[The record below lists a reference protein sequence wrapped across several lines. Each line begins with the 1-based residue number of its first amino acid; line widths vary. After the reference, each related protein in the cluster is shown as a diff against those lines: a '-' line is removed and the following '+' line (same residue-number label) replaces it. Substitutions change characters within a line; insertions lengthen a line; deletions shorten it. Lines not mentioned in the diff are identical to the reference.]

1 MASSHCQSA
10 GCEGAALAATV
21 QGLSFVAFPIMHSQG
36 HITPPVRSTKPTH
49 VSNSNPNKALLDV
62 AGLVGMLATIKQCR
76 IKFAMRHEKG
86 RYVRGISIRRHS
98 SLRPV
103 LDLLGSR
110 ESELEEKVK
119 CLQRELESARHD
131 AEVFKQERDDA
142 VAQLGDLKVSCME
155 LAAKQ
160 LELNK
165 VSTAARERG
174 DNLDIVIDETRAML
188 EDKETTA
195 FELEKQLDQLKTES
209 QEQMEQLKSENSS
222 LQETIGILKE
232 AKQNL
237 EEIQMVKDEAAEARL
252 AEVKAEAEKSFAAMD
267 ETAMKFEA
275 EIGRLLAEKESLK
288 KANVEMDEMVCERQ
302 SEIEQLKAENSSLTA
317 SNDKLEKTL
326 LEAETAKQK
335 FDFKSEVEIDML
347 KAENEYT
354 KKVAD
359 SLRST
364 KEHLEKAQEDAAE
377 ERANQVNAMQAALT
391 EKEEM
396 LAQMD
401 VEMEELKL
409 ANDSLSTAVASWKSS
424 KESIEKMKVEIES
437 AAEARVA
444 EARKSEEEARVSKGE
459 IATKLQAEIDNLKI
473 ENNELEL
480 SISSWKAMKE
490 QLEEALAK
498 KIQWAEKIA
507 AAHEAVAETL
517 TAKEDISAKLQIEI
531 DSIKSKNLALEQ
543 QISSFKQSMDKFQ
556 AESTGLVD
564 KLEAV
569 LPQELM
575 AIES

>member
-1 MASSHCQSA
+1 M
-10 GCEGAALAATV
+10 AATV
-21 QGLSFVAFPIMHSQG
+21 QGLSFVAFPIVHSQG
-36 HITPPVRSTKPTH
+36 HITPAVRSTKPAH
-49 VSNSNPNKALLDV
+49 FSNSNPKRTLLDV
-62 AGLVGMLATIKQCR
+62 VGLTGMLATIKQCR
-76 IKFAMRHEKG
+76 MKFAMRHEKG
-86 RYVRGISIRRHS
+86 RYVRGISMGRHS
-98 SLRPV
+98 ALRPV

-119 CLQRELESARHD
+119 SLQRELGSARHD

-142 VAQLGDLKVSCME
+142 VAQLGDLKGSCME

-165 VSTAARERG
+165 VTSAARKRG

-188 EDKETTA
+188 EDKEITA
-195 FELEKQLDQLKTES
+195 LELEKQLDQLKTES

-252 AEVKAEAEKSFAAMD
+252 AEVQAEAEKSFAAMD

-275 EIGRLLAEKESLK
+275 EIARLLAEKESLNK
-288 KANVEMDEMVCERQ
+288 THVEMDEMACEIQ
-302 SEIEQLKAENSSLTA
+302 SEIQQLKAENSSLTA
-317 SNDKLEKTL
+317 SKEKVKNAF
-326 LEAETAKQK
+326 LEAEAAKQK

-347 KAENEYT
+347 KAEN
-354 KKVAD
+354 
-359 SLRST
+359 
-364 KEHLEKAQEDAAE
+364 AE
-377 ERANQVNAMQAALT
+377 ERANEVNAMQAALA

-396 LAQMD
+396 LAQMQ

-409 ANDSLSTAVASWKSS
+409 ANDSLTTAVSSWKSS
-424 KESIEKMKVEIES
+424 KESIEQMKVEIES

-444 EARKSEEEARVSKGE
+444 EARKSEEEATASRGE
-459 IATKLQAEIDNLKI
+459 LATKLQAEVDNLKI

-480 SISSWKAMKE
+480 SVSSWKALKE

-498 KIQWAEKIA
+498 KVLWAEKIA
-507 AAHEAVAETL
+507 DAHGAVAETL
-517 TAKEDISAKLQIEI
+517 TAKEEISAKLQIEI
-531 DSIKSKNLALEQ
+531 DSIKTKNQALER
-543 QISSFKQSMDKFQ
+543 QILSFKQSMDKFQ